1 MQSSSG
7 QRWARGGLAFG
18 ALFSIIGNV
27 THTVM
32 STSAMTLWIRVPLAV
47 VWPVALFIAVEI
59 LVRVDW
65 RARFI
70 DWLGRVLLTVPVS
83 IVAAIVSYLHL
94 HHLMQLAGEPGSA
107 SILGPVAV
115 DGLMLGST
123 VALLAIRAASLAAE
137 QLPEQAFIEGL
148 ETATEQAG
156 PALDALGQTV
166 QDLGPSM
173 AALDEALEA
182 NPDFVA
188 AREAFHA
195 NEARIAEQAKPR
207 TRAPKATDEQM
218 RKAVLALMD
227 GKKVS
232 EACEL
237 AGLDP
242 DKKRAAVGRYNTVI
256 NKLRNDPKAD
266 VSGAAGIHPALL
278 AEIEAW
284 ANLERV
290 R

>member
-1 MQSSSG
+1 MGANSSG

-94 HHLMQLAGEPGSA
+94 HHLMTLAGEPGSA

-123 VALLAIRAASLAAE
+123 VALLAIRARSLAE
-137 QLPEQAFIEGL
+137 ELPEL
-148 ETATEQAG
+148 EPVLTLTHSPELPMATPERSELKPAVAALSEKLEQATEGGTMWTGSNTPEQVSERKRAMR
-156 PALDALGQTV
+156 AT
-166 QDLGPSM
+166 
-173 AALDEALEA
+173 
-182 NPDFVA
+182 PD
-188 AREAFHA
+188 
-195 NEARIAEQAKPR
+195 
-207 TRAPKATDEQM
+207 DM
-218 RKAVLALMD
+218 RKAVLALME
-227 GKKVS
+227 GKTVA
-232 EACEL
+232 EACAL
-237 AGLDP
+237 AGFDP
-242 DKKRAAVGRYNTVI
+242 AKKRAAVGRYNTVI
-256 NKLRNDPKAD
+256 NRLRNDPQAD
-266 VSGAAGIHPALL
+266 VSNVPGIHPALL
-278 AEIEAW
+278 DEISAW